1 MRNSTRELFNAYLSR
16 QATLNGISSA
26 AVQFAVEP
34 TISQKLEDRIRED
47 SGFLQQI
54 NIVEV
59 PEMKGQ
65 KLGLD
70 VSSPIASRTDTN
82 VDERTPTDPTDL
94 GPQDYEC
101 SETDF
106 DTFVTYQK
114 LDMWAKF
121 PDFQTRLRNAVT
133 KQQARDRIM
142 IGFNGT
148 SIAAT
153 SNLVANP
160 KLQDVNIGWLQEMRT
175 HAPERVLDAPKIGDQ
190 AGSDYKNIDAAVMD
204 ATNNLI
210 ADWFADDTD
219 LVAIVGRNLVSDKY
233 VALAND
239 HNAPT
244 EKVALDTIITNKQ
257 IGGKKAIMV
266 PFFPA
271 NAAMITKLS
280 NLSIYHQEG
289 TRRRHIKEE
298 PEKRRIV
305 DYQSV
310 REDYVVEDF
319 SAACL
324 IENISVPDGADG
336 WT

>member
-1 MRNSTRELFNAYLSR
+1 MLNSTRDRYNAYLDR
-16 QATLNGISSA
+16 QATLNGVASA
-26 AVQFAVEP
+26 RDQFSVEP
-34 TISQKLEDRIRED
+34 TVSQKLEDRIRES

-54 NIVEV
+54 NVIGV
-59 PEMKGQ
+59 PELKGQ

-70 VSSPIASRTDTN
+70 VNSPIASRTDTS
-82 VDERTPTDPTDL
+82 VGERNPKDPTDL

-106 DTFVTYQK
+106 DTFVSYQK

-142 IGFNGT
+142 IGWNGT

-153 SNLVANP
+153 SDIATNP
-160 KLQDVNIGWLQEMRT
+160 LLQDVNIGWLQEMRT
-175 HAPERVLDAPKIGDQ
+175 HAPERVLTAPKVGDQ
-190 AGSDYKNIDAAVMD
+190 AGADYKNIDAAVMD

-210 ADWFADDTD
+210 AEWFADDTD

-244 EKVALDTIITNKQ
+244 EKVALDSIISNKQ

-280 NLSIYHQEG
+280 NLSIYYQEG
-289 TRRRHIKEE
+289 SRRRLIKEE

-310 REDYVVEDF
+310 NEDYVVEDF